1 MLMLQWMWMNAKA
14 HCRIKHTHL
23 FGLESRES
31 RCLEDTYD
39 IDGKAIKA
47 VPKKSIK
54 PAKPDFPVSGEC
66 YHWQVWYSSKMN
78 SDGRLLDVNYD
89 RK

>member
-1 MLMLQWMWMNAKA
+1 MWIDAKA
-14 HCRIKHTHL
+14 DSRSKQTHL
-23 FGLESRES
+23 FGVESKEN

-54 PAKPDFPVSGEC
+54 PAKPDFAVVNDQVVSAITGKSGTAE
-66 YHWQVWYSSKMN
+66 
-78 SDGRLLDVNYD
+78 R
-89 RK
+89 